1 MSPQTALIV
10 NTQPSMHLGTDVD
23 VVYCYG
29 GDGLAP
35 NLSVTIPASLRD
47 LRSSLAA
54 VNGNIGAERIALY
67 LCCAGQ
73 QLPSARV
80 ICKLTLSGTM
90 PDHEAGRTQG
100 REKGRPEGDAAEA
113 QRRRLPVRAEPR
125 VSITR
130 PVLSKPLKPLP
141 YNRLRF
147 NTSL

>member
-80 ICKLTLSGTM
+80 ICKLTS
-90 PDHEAGRTQG
+90 
-100 REKGRPEGDAAEA
+100 A
-113 QRRRLPVRAEPR
+113 QLTRLTLPFHPTAPR
-125 VSITR
+125 VIW
-130 PVLSKPLKPLP
+130 
-141 YNRLRF
+141 
-147 NTSL
+147 